1 MRKLTETEPVI
12 IFEGIEAPATL
23 GLKPVA
29 RQIISAKQGFMRAFL
44 TNSAPMLLIDP
55 SRDGQIVDA
64 NLAALNFYGYN
75 HETMCQK
82 HTWEINMLGRR
93 VMPIM
98 HEIAFTRWS

>member
-1 MRKLTETEPVI
+1 
-12 IFEGIEAPATL
+12 
-23 GLKPVA
+23 
-29 RQIISAKQGFMRAFL
+29 
-44 TNSAPMLLIDP
+44 MLLIDP

-93 VMPIM
+93 VMPI
-98 HEIAFTRWS
+98 IV